1 MNASYQNSPEM
12 YRLSINPSGNNA
24 HQRNSCY
31 RDDNNVNR
39 RAINPGY
46 TDGGN
51 IHGFD
56 LNAAQNLSAHNQ
68 LSEKYLVDSVDMNRS
83 GMNIC
88 HTVNNPWM
96 RNEDKII
103 GSDTT
108 GTQMKYSDRKEED
121 IKLMDYS
128 GKKQEKISH
137 MTPEEMDGQQI
148 IKEDLNQLEMNTQG

>member
-39 RAINPGY
+39 RSINPGY

-56 LNAAQNLSAHNQ
+56 LNAAQNLSARNK
-68 LSEKYLVDSVDMNRS
+68 LSEKIFGGQCRHEYKCDEYL
-83 GMNIC
+83 
-88 HTVNNPWM
+88 
-96 RNEDKII
+96 
-103 GSDTT
+103 
-108 GTQMKYSDRKEED
+108 
-121 IKLMDYS
+121 
-128 GKKQEKISH
+128 SH
-137 MTPEEMDGQQI
+137 S
-148 IKEDLNQLEMNTQG
+148 K